1 MERVKEVEELCEEK
15 TALTAGYGGKD
26 KKRQAII
33 KKLQEDL
40 DMKNNSE
47 KVETEKARQFKNQI
61 DKQKNDNDKLR
72 TELIEKNETIFEFEN
87 EAALKNRHKHDKRE
101 KQNWDQ
107 EIDNLLQENA
117 SLKNKFYEQERETKI
132 LDEKISELRG
142 DHKDTLEICD
152 DLKFQISTLHTE
164 KKDLELQSESL
175 RESYDLLISKN
186 SDIGNF
192 TELNELRIREQE
204 LVIKV
209 KMLDTELGQMK
220 HQYKDFSGRMEHI
233 YGDSQHRVEAENSTL
248 KKSQKQYLSKIEQL
262 NLQLRAFSDEIRIL
276 NTEKE
281 HLKMAGPAELRI
293 SELETEISYFRKEQ
307 AGHVLL
313 KEQYDSLLDN
323 IMQLKHDKN
332 ELGEQFGKKF
342 RDMDHALTEKEK
354 YIDELGK
361 DCSES

>member
-1 MERVKEVEELCEEK
+1 MERVKEVEELFEEK
-15 TALTAGYGGKD
+15 AALTAGYGGKD

-47 KVETEKARQFKNQI
+47 KVETEKARQFKNHI
-61 DKQKNDNDKLR
+61 DKLKNDNDKLR

-101 KQNWDQ
+101 KQSWDQ

-209 KMLDTELGQMK
+209 KMLDTELEQMK

-262 NLQLRAFSDEIRIL
+262 TLQLRAFSDEIRIL

-293 SELETEISYFRKEQ
+293 SELETEITYFRKEQ
-307 AGHVLL
+307 AGHV
-313 KEQYDSLLDN
+313 
-323 IMQLKHDKN
+323 
-332 ELGEQFGKKF
+332 
-342 RDMDHALTEKEK
+342 
-354 YIDELGK
+354 
-361 DCSES
+361 

>member
-15 TALTAGYGGKD
+15 TVLTAGYGGKD

-61 DKQKNDNDKLR
+61 DKLKNDNDKLR

-152 DLKFQISTLHTE
+152 DLKFKISTLHTE
-164 KKDLELQSESL
+164 KKDLELQSES
-175 RESYDLLISKN
+175 
-186 SDIGNF
+186 
-192 TELNELRIREQE
+192 
-204 LVIKV
+204 
-209 KMLDTELGQMK
+209 
-220 HQYKDFSGRMEHI
+220 
-233 YGDSQHRVEAENSTL
+233 
-248 KKSQKQYLSKIEQL
+248 
-262 NLQLRAFSDEIRIL
+262 
-276 NTEKE
+276 
-281 HLKMAGPAELRI
+281 
-293 SELETEISYFRKEQ
+293 
-307 AGHVLL
+307 
-313 KEQYDSLLDN
+313 
-323 IMQLKHDKN
+323 
-332 ELGEQFGKKF
+332 
-342 RDMDHALTEKEK
+342 
-354 YIDELGK
+354 
-361 DCSES
+361 